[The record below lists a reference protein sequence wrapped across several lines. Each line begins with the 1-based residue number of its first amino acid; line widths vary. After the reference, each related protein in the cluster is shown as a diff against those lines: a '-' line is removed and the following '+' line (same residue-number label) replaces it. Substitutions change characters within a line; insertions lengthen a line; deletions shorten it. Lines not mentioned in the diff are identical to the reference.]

1 MKKVLV
7 VEDDFP
13 LRTSIKEIL
22 KLNDIDVLVAN
33 EGGEAWD
40 IIQDNCVEL
49 VITDL
54 AMDGKDGIWLIQQIT
69 QFKPEVR
76 YVVISG
82 DAKCQKLLLEAK
94 NFNACSIFAK
104 PFDFEEF
111 VNVVKDLLVSQ

>member
-22 KLNDIDVLVAN
+22 KLNDIDVLVAS
-33 EGGEAWD
+33 EGGEAWELLQKHTVD
-40 IIQDNCVEL
+40 L

-54 AMDGKDGIWLIQQIT
+54 AMAGKDGIWLIQQIK
-69 QFKPEVR
+69 QNKPEIK
-76 YVVISG
+76 YIVISG
-82 DAKCQKLLLEAK
+82 DIKCQKALMEAK
-94 NFNACSIFAK
+94 NFDASSIFAK

-111 VNVVKDLLVSQ
+111 VEVVTGLIED